1 MRKNMKDYSM
11 NKLRNL
17 MFVGSSGAGKT
28 SLAEQIFHLTKAS
41 NRLGKIDEGN
51 TILDFDPEEIA
62 RKSSLGLSI
71 GYVDYKG
78 HRINILDAPGS
89 PDFVGDTV
97 VAIPAVENVVVVAN
111 ATGGFEVGLELAL
124 EQLEDKKKGR
134 IILVNRMDNEHADYD
149 KTLEA
154 IYENAGFNPVKIH
167 IPIGKEGGFTGVVDI
182 IKQKAITAD
191 GEGEIPA
198 DMADI
203 VEDARM
209 QLMESVAETDE
220 ELLNEFL
227 ENMELSEESLIRGMK
242 KAISEGELSPAFAC
256 SAGTGV
262 GVLAFLQGAIDYL
275 LSPEDCKEMQLQE
288 GEDTKDFVCSP
299 DGELLGY
306 MFKLYADP
314 SMGEF
319 AYVRMFSG
327 TIKSGTEFFAPER
340 DIKDKAGNMYYMLGK
355 NRHDT
360 SEIRAGEIGGLVKLR
375 SARVMNS
382 IVAPNARHTIIPV
395 ELPPAT
401 TWQAIKAMNQSDEDK
416 IGSSLQRVIAE
427 DSTLRYEL
435 NPETQENVLAGM
447 GEQQLQ
453 LVIKKLKNR
462 YKVDAELQAPRISY
476 KETITAGAE
485 SQHRHRKQSGGR
497 GQYGEVYFRI
507 KPTERGAGF
516 EFVNAIVGGVIP
528 SNFIPAI
535 EKGLVETMEE
545 GIIAGYPV
553 VDISVEVYY
562 GSYHDVDSSEMA
574 FKIASSVALK
584 EGFKKCKP
592 ILLEPIHDLVIIVPS
607 EYMGDVMGD
616 ISTRRGRIMGMEQK
630 GKKQYLS
637 AQMPVVEMYNYF
649 PALKSF
655 TQGRGRFTQ
664 EFSHYERVPEDVAQR
679 VIAAWQDDDAQ

>member
-17 MFVGSSGAGKT
+17 MLVGSSGSGKT
-28 SLAEQIFHLTKAS
+28 SLAEQIFYLTKTS

-71 GYVDYKG
+71 GYVDFKD
-78 HRINILDAPGS
+78 HRINILDAPGA

-124 EQLEDKKKGR
+124 EQLEDKKKGK

-154 IYENAGFNPVKIH
+154 IHENADINPVKIH
-167 IPIGKEGGFTGVVDI
+167 IPIGKEGGFEGVVDI
-182 IKQKAITAD
+182 IKQKAITAS
-191 GEGEIPA
+191 GETEVPA
-198 DMADI
+198 DMADM
-203 VEDARM
+203 VEEARM

-227 ENMELSEESLIRGMK
+227 ENMELSEENLIKGMK
-242 KAISEGELSPAFAC
+242 KAIGNGELTPAFVC

-262 GVLAFLQGAIDYL
+262 GVLAFLQGVIDYL
-275 LSPEDCKEMQLQE
+275 PSPEDCKVMQLL
-288 GEDTKDFVCSP
+288 EDEKTKDFVCSP
-299 DGELLGY
+299 NGELLGY

-319 AYVRMFSG
+319 ALVRMFSG
-327 TIKSGTEFFAPER
+327 NLKSGTEFYVPER
-340 DIKDKAGNMYYMLGK
+340 ETKDKAGNMYYMLGK

-360 SEIRAGEIGGLVKLR
+360 SEIRAGEIGALVKLK

-382 IVAPNARHTIIPV
+382 IVAPNAHHSLIPV

-401 TWQAIKAMNQSDEDK
+401 TWQAIKAVNQSDEDK
-416 IGSSLQRVIAE
+416 IGSSLQRVMAE

-435 NPETQENVLAGM
+435 NAATHENVLAGM

-462 YKVDAELQAPRISY
+462 YKVEAELHTPRIPY
-476 KETITAGAE
+476 KETITTGAE
-485 SQHRHRKQSGGR
+485 SQYRHKKQSGGR

-507 KPTERGAGF
+507 KPTERGEGF
-516 EFVNAIVGGVIP
+516 QFINAIVGGVIP

-535 EKGLVETMEE
+535 EKGLVETMEK
-545 GIIAGYPV
+545 GIIAGYQV
-553 VDISVEVYY
+553 VDTAVEVYY

-574 FKIASSVALK
+574 FKIASSMALK

-637 AQMPVVEMYNYF
+637 AQMPVVEMYNYY

-679 VIAAWQDDDAQ
+679 VIAAWQDDDVQ